1 MSSFDWES
9 RYRELSIDLVTLRIR
24 CSQHRQA
31 AEHALAYIKDM
42 GDAYHPALN
51 ITHLSEKAVWKRI
64 KDKRLGLK

>member
-1 MSSFDWES
+1 MTSLDWED
-9 RYRELSIDLVTLRIR
+9 RYRELAIDLVRLRIR

-51 ITHLSEKAVWKRI
+51 ITHLSKNI
-64 KDKRLGLK
+64 ID